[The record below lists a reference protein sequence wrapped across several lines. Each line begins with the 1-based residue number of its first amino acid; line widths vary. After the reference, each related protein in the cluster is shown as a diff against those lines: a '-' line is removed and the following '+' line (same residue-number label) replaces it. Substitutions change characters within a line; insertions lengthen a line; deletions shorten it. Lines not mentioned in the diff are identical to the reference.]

1 MSKQSVY
8 NVLTE
13 EFQISTFSTL
23 FKARGGGGEWGLILV
38 SQPCCGLD
46 WVTCFQ
52 RTEYKIGENINNTVE
67 KPGKCY
73 VGNQDYIMSDIT
85 LIVYIPDTMW
95 EYLFISMAVFFQ
107 AHNSSL
113 IMGKKKLKQNKTET
127 QKTQVEGH
135 FTKYLARTPQ
145 DCQGHGK

>member
-1 MSKQSVY
+1 
-8 NVLTE
+8 
-13 EFQISTFSTL
+13 
-23 FKARGGGGEWGLILV
+23 
-38 SQPCCGLD
+38 
-46 WVTCFQ
+46 
-52 RTEYKIGENINNTVE
+52 
-67 KPGKCY
+67 
-73 VGNQDYIMSDIT
+73 
-85 LIVYIPDTMW
+85 
-95 EYLFISMAVFFQ
+95 MAVFFQ